1 MNMNDPG
8 QSPPTD
14 SPSDEPPY
22 CSRPEAIQL
31 AIGAML
37 WSHAVM
43 MVLMLAFEVLL
54 FGPVGVWIGLGLVA
68 AMLAILPAVILPT
81 AYLIGWLAHRLFAA
95 SSISVELAVRM
106 FAIVFELNL
115 LGWVLFASLTFI

>member
-8 QSPPTD
+8 LPPPSD

-37 WSHAVM
+37 WSHAIVM
-43 MVLMLAFEVLL
+43 VAMLAFEVLL
-54 FGPVGVWIGLGLVA
+54 FGPPGVWIGLGLIA
-68 AMLAILPAVILPT
+68 AMLVIMPVVVLPV
-81 AYLIGWLAHRLFAA
+81 AYFIGWLAHRLFDQT
-95 SSISVELAVRM
+95 SISVEMAVRV
-106 FAIVFELNL
+106 FAILFEVNL
-115 LGWVLFASLTFI
+115 LGWVLFASLGLL